1 MAMNNSSSLYFDRVT
16 RTNKLQTINAFA
28 HAVYHLKKQNLIKA
42 KLGEYLDI
50 FRDPPRGKESG
61 AGSYTEKAYDSI
73 YTPAL
78 EFGVLEITIPEYK
91 LSDLAIR
98 MVEGEVCQKY
108 FFTTVMMNLNQ
119 IINGKVVNPLY
130 ETLKFMDSMG
140 IKELTKEN
148 ITEVEAL
155 NLPIDNNDNR
165 NLYFEL
171 LSDTY
176 FFKKINNSTL
186 EFIDSY
192 GDIVEIINVCNIELY
207 DKEVR
212 EVEEKYCSPRNQVE
226 YTKFITKENDYLK
239 NITMNINLYSSKEH
253 LNDSNSINKLD
264 NRYLFKGINKIISGA
279 PGTGKSKKLDKE
291 YYEISPNTSKRIT
304 FHPEYTYNDF
314 VGYIRPVTRNI
325 NEVKFENNPEVAINY
340 LECVADENSKYCVD
354 EKQFI
359 TYDFVPGPFTEIL
372 CNAMLNKDKMYNL
385 IIDEIN
391 RANAAAVFGDLFQ
404 LLDRD
409 SETCISEY
417 SVHNRDIYEYIKN
430 RFEIEGKVLDLNDG
444 EIVIPNNLNIIAT
457 MNTADQNVFTMDTA
471 FKRRW
476 EFEYM
481 DIDFSQCKFKN
492 LKIKALDLEWENFV
506 RAINKFMM
514 SVECSDLMIPE
525 DKQIGPFFIKKNEL
539 EDSKK
544 FAYKVL
550 MYLWDDVF
558 KMERERIFDVQMRTF
573 SQVVSMFNSENAIN
587 VFNEDVRKIL
597 KDNDYIKEYMQSDSY
612 EIDLENE
619 TPEEGDVY
627 EEI

>member
-1 MAMNNSSSLYFDRVT
+1 M
-16 RTNKLQTINAFA
+16 
-28 HAVYHLKKQNLIKA
+28 
-42 KLGEYLDI
+42 
-50 FRDPPRGKESG
+50 
-61 AGSYTEKAYDSI
+61 
-73 YTPAL
+73 
-78 EFGVLEITIPEYK
+78 
-91 LSDLAIR
+91 
-98 MVEGEVCQKY
+98 
-108 FFTTVMMNLNQ
+108 
-119 IINGKVVNPLY
+119 
-130 ETLKFMDSMG
+130 
-140 IKELTKEN
+140 
-148 ITEVEAL
+148 
-155 NLPIDNNDNR
+155 
-165 NLYFEL
+165 
-171 LSDTY
+171 
-176 FFKKINNSTL
+176 KIN
-186 EFIDSY
+186 
-192 GDIVEIINVCNIELY
+192 
-207 DKEVR
+207 
-212 EVEEKYCSPRNQVE
+212 
-226 YTKFITKENDYLK
+226 
-239 NITMNINLYSSKEH
+239 
-253 LNDSNSINKLD
+253 
-264 NRYLFKGINKIISGA
+264 
-279 PGTGKSKKLDKE
+279 
-291 YYEISPNTSKRIT
+291 
-304 FHPEYTYNDF
+304 
-314 VGYIRPVTRNI
+314 
-325 NEVKFENNPEVAINY
+325 
-340 LECVADENSKYCVD
+340 
-354 EKQFI
+354 
-359 TYDFVPGPFTEIL
+359 DFVPGPFTEIL

-514 SVECSDLMIPE
+514 SVKCSDLMIPE

>member
-1 MAMNNSSSLYFDRVT
+1 MSISVNKTLYFDKVPRAKTLQMLVT
-16 RTNKLQTINAFA
+16 FA
-28 HAVYHLKKQNLIKA
+28 HATYMFDGNKQKVVENLGA
-42 KLGEYLDI
+42 FLDI
-50 FRDPPRGKESG
+50 FKDGGKGTYSGDNKQFNRQYTCARQLGIWENEKRG
-61 AGSYTEKAYDSI
+61 
-73 YTPAL
+73 
-78 EFGVLEITIPEYK
+78 PE
-91 LSDLAIR
+91 LILTSLAND
-98 MVEGEVCQKY
+98 MVEGRITPEY
-108 FFTTVMMNLNQ
+108 YLSTVLLNLNE
-119 IINGKVVNPLY
+119 IIESKEKVVNPLY
-130 ETLKFMDSMG
+130 STLNYMKEQNIDRIKKEDINKIDDFGLDSSEKEFRDIWYSLLYSTVFFNKTDIKDEIKLNSDIG
-140 IKELTKEN
+140 SIDDIIHACNTSLLTNKASEINRIKEKYSNQKIYTDLLTKEN
-148 ITEVEAL
+148 KWL
-155 NLPIDNNDNR
+155 KNK
-165 NLYFEL
+165 YFN
-171 LSDTY
+171 
-176 FFKKINNSTL
+176 INNMNTQI
-186 EFIDSY
+186 IDK
-192 GDIVEIINVCNIELY
+192 V
-207 DKEVR
+207 
-212 EVEEKYCSPRNQVE
+212 
-226 YTKFITKENDYLK
+226 
-239 NITMNINLYSSKEH
+239 
-253 LNDSNSINKLD
+253 
-264 NRYLFKGINKIISGA
+264 NRGINKIISGA

-291 YYEISPNTSKRIT
+291 YYGKSPNTSKRIT

-314 VGYIRPVTRNI
+314 VGYIRPVTKNI
-325 NEVKFENNPEVAINY
+325 NKAKIENSQQAVTNY
-340 LECVADENSKYCVD
+340 LECVADEESKYCVD
-354 EKQFI
+354 ENQFI